1 MTNKVAAWKEGKWVE
16 EFPPMPTARWYHA
29 VVGNEKY
36 VIAAGGMDGETSVEL
51 FTIGVDMWST
61 VISLPCYL
69 RYISATLGTD
79 DMYVM
84 AYDGQ
89 TYSVPLS
96 TLLASV
102 STDKPKELP
111 SHQQWQMH
119 SRCPVSGS
127 TLCTMGGAI
136 LAIGG
141 VRGSIDTANTT
152 YQLISGQ
159 WTEISHMDTPRLRPI
174 VAVLPSNWMVVMGG
188 HTISSCS
195 DVEVAVPC

>member
-29 VVGNEKY
+29 VVGNDKY

-51 FTIGVDMWST
+51 LTIGVDMWST

-119 SRCPVSGS
+119 SHCPVSGS

-188 HTISSCS
+188 HTISFCS